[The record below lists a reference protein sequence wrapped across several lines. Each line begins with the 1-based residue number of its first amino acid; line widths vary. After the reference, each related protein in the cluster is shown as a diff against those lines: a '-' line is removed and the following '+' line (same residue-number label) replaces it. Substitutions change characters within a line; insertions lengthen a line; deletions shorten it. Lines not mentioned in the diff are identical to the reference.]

1 MNLLHVHEKAL
12 FFFSHVDIKKQM
24 VGDLNDYLSY

>member
-12 FFFSHVDIKKQM
+12 FFSHVDIKKQM